1 MAPKPEKV
9 FVPLGKHYT
18 WGLTPCVVSGN
29 EGVEDVSV
37 VEDGGAGIE
46 VAAEILAEE
55 LATGRFCL
63 TVREVAT
70 KAFAST
76 GGIGA
81 VDFVPL
87 RMLAV
92 RTVGSVVVHNL

>member
-1 MAPKPEKV
+1 MKNCTIIK
-9 FVPLGKHYT
+9 
-18 WGLTPCVVSGN
+18 N
-29 EGVEDVSV
+29 
-37 VEDGGAGIE
+37 GGAGIE
-46 VAAEILAEE
+46 VTAEILTEE
-55 LATGRFCL
+55 VAAGCFGF

-70 KAFAST
+70 KAFASS

-92 RTVGSVVVHNL
+92 RTVGSVVVHNFVNLKMVYIFFSVTK

>member
-9 FVPLGKHYT
+9 FVPLGVL
-18 WGLTPCVVSGN
+18 GD

-37 VEDGGAGIE
+37 VKNGGAGSE

-55 LATGRFCL
+55 VATGCFGF
-63 TVREVAT
+63 TVREVAA
-70 KAFAST
+70 KGFAGC
-76 GGIGA
+76 GGISA

-87 RMLAV
+87 
-92 RTVGSVVVHNL
+92 

>member
-1 MAPKPEKV
+1 M
-9 FVPLGKHYT
+9 
-18 WGLTPCVVSGN
+18 
-29 EGVEDVSV
+29 SV
-37 VEDGGAGIE
+37 VKNGGAGIE
-46 VAAEILAEE
+46 VAAEILTEE
-55 LATGRFCL
+55 VATGCFGF

-70 KAFAST
+70 KGFAGC

-87 RMLAV
+87 RVLTV